1 MDADTRP
8 VVTLLRPPRCAF
20 AHLLAICLD
29 AGCLTAFCTKSAPT
43 LQTGVL
49 VGSVLAGGGWT
60 HGTLPRAGGRPPQ
73 SPDAV
78 QRRAMEL
85 WRCTHRVVH
94 SVADHNTEAGP
105 VSSCDWGS
113 GRDPVSVGALGP
125 THGLGP
131 CTRWQRGV
139 MKMPSVL
146 SVCRSGYAVVSG
158 RHATRRGGGVGART
172 TGDSTSGISPPCDD
186 TEISVHSWTCGII
199 VSLMLASRV

>member
-1 MDADTRP
+1 MGTGKCECGGRFEPETMHADTRP

-60 HGTLPRAGGRPPQ
+60 RGTLPRAGGRPPQ

-94 SVADHNTEAGP
+94 GVAAHNTEAGP

-158 RHATRRGGGVGART
+158 RHATRRERL
-172 TGDSTSGISPPCDD
+172 IS
-186 TEISVHSWTCGII
+186 
-199 VSLMLASRV
+199 